1 MPGEQYLHCD
11 KYMSDEYLST
21 NLSGPDE
28 ITYSLLV
35 YNLRSGKIVLTYH
48 AHVAAGGTSPSES
61 EMSSKALELA
71 SSFTET
77 SRDSLGTLQYNGDV
91 TALKPS
97 HRVNVQEKSLMEID
111 SEKISAAPQKSS
123 IVPP

>member
-1 MPGEQYLHCD
+1 
-11 KYMSDEYLST
+11 MSDEYLST

-48 AHVAAGGTSPSES
+48 AHVAAGATPPSES
-61 EMSSKALELA
+61 EMTSNALELA
-71 SSFTET
+71 SSVTEV
-77 SRDSLGTLQYNGDV
+77 SRGSLGTLQYNGDV

-97 HRVNVQEKSLMEID
+97 HRVNVQEKSLIEID
-111 SEKISAAPQKSS
+111 SEKISAFQKTS